1 MPYAPSTQPESVR
14 QVLKRSCSLYRYA
27 FTRAIPLA
35 LFLSLVA
42 FIPRLLALV
51 VGQDIFFG
59 LPQWSPLR
67 LWLILIEFTS
77 LVFFTILLWRMR
89 CVMYNMHESIKDDLV
104 VTLKKLPRIIG
115 AAVIENGIVMSL
127 FLMIIGIVYVLR
139 DQNLFADSKNL
150 PFFLVIIPLYLQLCV
165 NIFIFVLLMFYL
177 PLILNENKHIFEALG
192 KSAALVWGNWWR
204 TFVTQLIP
212 WAIYLLMLLFIRNTL
227 GLNIHLYFLPMV
239 HLSVAAT
246 CVHILLF
253 TLFLPWFAAT
263 MLVQLQDL
271 EIRKAL

>member
-27 FTRAIPLA
+27 FTRALA